1 MGRLCWRNPPW
12 STQEGAITIRRKI
25 VYQSVSANG
34 AHSEPRTYECRDD
47 EDYKRCVDLFN
58 SGKIKVLAVNDR
70 QISKRGDLPKVK
82 KSKITSLSDKFGT

>member
-1 MGRLCWRNPPW
+1 MSRLCWRNPPW

-58 SGKIKVLAVNDR
+58 SGKIKMLAVNDR
-70 QISKRGDLPKVK
+70 QISL
-82 KSKITSLSDKFGT
+82 SLIHI